1 MARNRTSARKA
12 GARFEQQTADYL
24 AHTLH
29 DDRIERRK
37 TNGANDRGDITG
49 LKHLGQRIVI
59 ECKDYGGRLALPAWI
74 DELDTEIGNDDAT
87 TGFIV
92 AKRRGV
98 ADPGQQW
105 AICTLSH
112 MAALLA
118 ATHHTRPEGNPE

>member
-1 MARNRTSARKA
+1 MTRNRTSARKA

-24 AHTLH
+24 ARTLH

-49 LKHLGQRIVI
+49 LKHLGQRIVV
-59 ECKDYGGRLALPAWI
+59 ECKDYGGRLNLPAWI
-74 DELDTEIGNDDAT
+74 EELDAEIGNDDAS

-98 ADPGQQW
+98 ANPGEQW
-105 AICTLSH
+105 VAMTLDH
-112 MAALLA
+112 LAALLN
-118 ATHHTRPEGNPE
+118 ATSHTNPAIR